1 MTFITR
7 KIMVVQQKKLELPY
21 IKIRTDRLMIRVNQW
36 YQVNQVK
43 HQLKRDLNK
52 QLKELIV
59 VLLQQQL
66 PLLVINQMRQHL
78 YQLKKEE
85 KTSLRMDQTTKLV
98 LKVE

>member
-1 MTFITR
+1 
-7 KIMVVQQKKLELPY
+7 MVVQQKKLELPY

-59 VLLQQQL
+59 VLLQLQL
-66 PLLVINQMRQHL
+66 LLLVINQMRQHL

>member
-1 MTFITR
+1 MIFITK

-52 QLKELIV
+52 
-59 VLLQQQL
+59 
-66 PLLVINQMRQHL
+66 
-78 YQLKKEE
+78 
-85 KTSLRMDQTTKLV
+85 
-98 LKVE
+98 